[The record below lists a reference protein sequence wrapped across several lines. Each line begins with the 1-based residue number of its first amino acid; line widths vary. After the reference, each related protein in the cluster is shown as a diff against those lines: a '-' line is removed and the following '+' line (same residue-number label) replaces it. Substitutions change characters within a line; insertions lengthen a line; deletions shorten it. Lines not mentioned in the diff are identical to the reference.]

1 MIIEYLNAALKKAE
15 YKKLDDGTWF
25 AEIPGFDGV
34 WANAENIEECRHE
47 LSEVLDEWLVLKIR
61 TNDELP
67 LLDGA
72 EIKFREEKVA

>member
-25 AEIPGFDGV
+25 AEIPGFGGV
-34 WANAENIEECRHE
+34 WANAGNIEDCRHE

-61 TNDELP
+61 TNDEIP
-67 LLDGA
+67 AVDGA
-72 EIKFREEKVA
+72 EIRFSEEKVA